1 MMVLEGFLWFGDK
14 ALLCVRRS
22 NSQVMMRSEVELVLS
37 SLQKGDVELDD
48 GSKDVT
54 HENAEKCGNQLH
66 SSPNMKFPYAFPSV
80 LYHCRTPSDMC

>member
-1 MMVLEGFLWFGDK
+1 
-14 ALLCVRRS
+14 
-22 NSQVMMRSEVELVLS
+22 MRSEVELGLS

-54 HENAEKCGNQLH
+54 HENTEKCDNQ

-80 LYHCRTPSDMC
+80 LYHCRTPSDTC